1 MIIEEKKCVRFG
13 LGMLLKVKA
22 VVWRAGF
29 NPADCSSSI
38 KISNH
43 MHLSKIFSGHKTKKY
58 WFSKSISEYKNLT
71 EADETIFT
79 ADFYLNPNFRVW
91 IHMNSRANTHEKQ
104 LLEIPPSEKKKSTCP
119 QIWASSFGSK
129 AEEIPCSLPAVA
141 PCMPLLFGEPSS
153 SAPLCNSLGRGK
165 WQGHA
170 LPPLW
175 QRQCPGEALWW
186 GVDGFQFVP
195 KKMSSWRS

>member
-1 MIIEEKKCVRFG
+1 
-13 LGMLLKVKA
+13 MLLKVKTA
-22 VVWRAGF
+22 VWRAGF
-29 NPADCSSSI
+29 NPADCSLSI
-38 KISNH
+38 KIPNH
-43 MHLSKIFSGHKTKKY
+43 MHLAKIFSARKTKKY

-79 ADFYLNPNFRVW
+79 EDFYLNPNFRVW

-104 LLEIPPSEKKKSTCP
+104 LLEIEKKSTFP
-119 QIWASSFGSK
+119 QIWASSFSFGSK
-129 AEEIPCSLPAVA
+129 ADKNPCSLPAVA
-141 PCMPLLFGEPSS
+141 PCTLMLSGEPSS

-170 LPPLW
+170 LPLLR

-186 GVDGFQFVP
+186 GVDGFQFVS